1 MDGAR
6 STFGRDQNSY
16 EIWPE
21 DLKQKYRFEDQD
33 VDGKY
38 IKMGV

>member
-21 DLKQKYRFEDQD
+21 ELKQKYRF
-33 VDGKY
+33 DGKY